1 MIYNVNSNHRLIGLG
16 TDIFFLIFMVL
27 APIIQISNDNSGY
40 WVNTLPIMNNEII
53 LFNRMIFIFLTSNLI
68 FSKIHLFVHNEK
80 NIEITYDE
88 KSLKYIQIIMYG
100 TFLMSIFLTLPLIIN
115 MYVGNRGNQSIQES
129 QGNIMMLV
137 TRSIYFFPIPLFIL
151 KISDFRKTRQI
162 GDFLLCMLYFLSIIF
177 IINPIIQKR
186 NLIGPVYLAFVLYF
200 INMQTK
206 EKNKISSLFL
216 YMLGVST
223 GVLFPLLQSFTRH
236 SGLETGKT
244 LIQQNFSLIEAFSG
258 LDYDAYANGIAD
270 IHFVISNGISYG
282 YDLLG
287 AVLFFVPRSIW
298 TTKPVTGGHQIGEYL
313 MQNYSMWFTN
323 LSNPFVG
330 ESIKN
335 FGFMGPIIFAFL
347 YEVVSRKISK
357 IKDQNALNNFAYFY
371 FATFTIFFLRGDLM
385 NGIAYG
391 SGMAFALYLVPRI
404 IKSLFNVNKG
414 KA

>member
-27 APIIQISNDNSGY
+27 APIIQISTDNSGY

-68 FSKIHLFVHNEK
+68 FSKIHLFKYDKK
-80 NIEITYDE
+80 NTRLKYDN

-100 TFLMSIFLTLPLIIN
+100 IFLLSIFLTMPAIMK
-115 MYVGNRGNQSIQES
+115 MYSGTNGDTSIQEN
-129 QGNIMMLV
+129 QGNIRMLV
-137 TRSIYFFPIPLFIL
+137 TMCIYFFPIPLFIL
-151 KISDFRKTRQI
+151 KFNVFRKTKKI
-162 GDFLLCMLYFLSIIF
+162 TDFFICILYFLSIIF

-200 INMQTK
+200 INMKTK

-216 YMLGVST
+216 YILGFST
-223 GVLFPLLQSFTRH
+223 GILFPLLQSFTRH
-236 SGLETGKT
+236 SGLETGKS
-244 LIQQNFSLIEAFSG
+244 LIQQNFSLIEAFRG

-270 IHFVISNGISYG
+270 IHFVISKGISYG

-298 TTKPVTGGHQIGEYL
+298 TTKPVTGGQQIGEYL

-335 FGFMGPIIFAFL
+335 FGFVGPIIFSFL

-391 SGMAFALYLVPRI
+391 SGMAVTLYLFPVLI
-404 IKSLFNVNKG
+404 DYFVNKFHL
-414 KA
+414 